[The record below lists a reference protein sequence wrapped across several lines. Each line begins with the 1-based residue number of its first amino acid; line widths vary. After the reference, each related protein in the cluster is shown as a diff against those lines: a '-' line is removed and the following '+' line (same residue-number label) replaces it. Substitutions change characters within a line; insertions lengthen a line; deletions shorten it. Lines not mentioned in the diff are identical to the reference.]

1 VDETRIEICV
11 QGRVQGV
18 GFRYWARNKAAQL
31 GLTGAATNL
40 PDGRVSI
47 VAQGS
52 RERCQQLLDALRGAE
67 PPGAVTM
74 IQQNWTEPEPELAGF
89 RVG

>member
-1 VDETRIEICV
+1 VDESRIEICV

-18 GFRYWARNKAAQL
+18 GLRYWARNKAGQL
-31 GLTGAATNL
+31 GLTGSATNL

-47 VAQGS
+47 VAQGP

-74 IQQNWTEPEPELAGF
+74 IQQNWTDPHDAAGGF
-89 RVG
+89 SVG